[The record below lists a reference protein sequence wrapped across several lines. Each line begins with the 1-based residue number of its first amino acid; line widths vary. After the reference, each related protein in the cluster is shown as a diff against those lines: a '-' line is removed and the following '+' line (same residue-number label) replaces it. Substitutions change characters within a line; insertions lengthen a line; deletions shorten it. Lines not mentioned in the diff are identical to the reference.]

1 MRNVWL
7 VGILLAGCG
16 GNSRDKFDDMIVE
29 MDALAAKMCA
39 CAPADADCMIKVQD
53 AMLAFRKELRARVGK
68 DKPNSDQEKRG
79 RAIEEKLRT
88 CRTRGAGAGFEEVL
102 TRLADYKTQMCAC
115 TDKACADQVRDG
127 WKAYRSTMKE
137 RLSSAATP
145 SDEQDTRGEVID
157 TEMKACLGKFETTE
171 QPAK

>member
-7 VGILLAGCG
+7 VGILLMACG
-16 GNSRDKFDDMIVE
+16 GKSTDKFDDMIVE
-29 MDALAAKMCA
+29 MDALATKMCA
-39 CAPADADCMIKVQD
+39 CAPADSDCMIKVQD
-53 AMLAFRKELRARVGK
+53 EMLAFRKGLKGRVGK
-68 DKPNSDQEKRG
+68 DKPSSDQEKRG

-102 TRLADYKTQMCAC
+102 TRLADYKTQICAC

-137 RLSSAATP
+137 RLGSAATP
-145 SDEQDTRGEVID
+145 SDEQDARGKVID
-157 TEMKACLGKFETTE
+157 TEMNACLDKFG
-171 QPAK
+171 PAELPPK